1 MRLSLS
7 SSALFAILFASIPAF
22 AEMPSVAPPSVVA
35 PRIPSGPA
43 LRTDAPAKPSYTM
56 PKQQTPQMR
65 VQSWETH
72 VETTVQYHPPA
83 VQRLDPYKAEITGVQ
98 RGTELH
104 ATVQAPSEK
113 VQLPS
118 SMRIPARSAAVRK
131 ELNRDFNKQLAAN
144 VGKAVQE
151 TPLFDTTA
159 DVDSPKQTV
168 TLESPAHLGT
178 HAPLTLQGRDM
189 YNRPLTPV
197 RVTTEGL
204 QETMNGSSWRDGNRT
219 VTQKTTTGGTLVE
232 PYKPWAKMEN
242 VYTTPAF
249 EKDGKPVIKVLGLAA
264 FPRNATVKFTNTR
277 MRGEGDP
284 GATVQLEKMSNAGA
298 GDQIVPAMQGDRI
311 EIEVSYPEIPG
322 KARAASQ
329 TYTFDVPLSSK
340 VKGTEPFRRTNT
352 GIGYYPVVKPEP
364 AAPPPATGTAN

>member
-1 MRLSLS
+1 
-7 SSALFAILFASIPAF
+7 
-22 AEMPSVAPPSVVA
+22 
-35 PRIPSGPA
+35 
-43 LRTDAPAKPSYTM
+43 M
-56 PKQQTPQMR
+56 PKQQTPQLR
-65 VQSWETH
+65 VQTWETH
-72 VETTVQYHPPA
+72 TDTTWQNA
-83 VQRLDPYKAEITGVQ
+83 QRVDPYKAEITGVQ

-113 VQLPS
+113 VEVPS
-118 SMRIPARSAAVRK
+118 YVRIPVRSAALRK
-131 ELNRDFNKQLAAN
+131 EVNREFNRELAAN

-151 TPLFDTTA
+151 KPLFDATA

-168 TLESPAHLGT
+168 TIDKAEHLAT
-178 HAPLTLQGRDM
+178 HAPVTLHGRDI

-197 RVTTEGL
+197 RATAQGL
-204 QETMNGSSWRDGNRT
+204 QTTTTNQTWWDARHQGT
-219 VTQKTTTGGTLVE
+219 ATQTTTTGGTLVE

-284 GATVQLEKMSNAGA
+284 GATVRLEKMSAAGA
-298 GDQIVPAMQGDRI
+298 GDQVVPAMQGDRI

-322 KARAASQ
+322 KARGASE
-329 TYTFDVPLSSK
+329 TFSFDVPLSSK
-340 VKGTEPFRRTNT
+340 VKGTEPFRRTNH
-352 GIGYYPVVKPEP
+352 GIGYYPVVK
-364 AAPPPATGTAN
+364 AAPAEPTVTAN